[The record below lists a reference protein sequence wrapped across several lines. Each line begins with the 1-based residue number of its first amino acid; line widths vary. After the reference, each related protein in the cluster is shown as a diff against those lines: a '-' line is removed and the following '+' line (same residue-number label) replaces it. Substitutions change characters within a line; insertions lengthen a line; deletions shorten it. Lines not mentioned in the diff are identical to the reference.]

1 MKLFMNPIWA
11 YLAHSTLQHLG
22 WTNQTTTSVV
32 IAPKTNMVTDRKQME
47 ATSAKMRQAHHLAQ
61 KAAALEAR
69 HGFRAACAASRAA
82 LVAQDLNAERKE
94 FVLVLGKAIGSF
106 FATPTLAAGQMILAA
121 VSGLVWLPRFVREV
135 IAKVRLLVGKMI
147 LAAKKAEAIAQ
158 ALYKAEVKAARVAAA
173 EMVTEA
179 IRRWATPAQKAK

>member
-22 WTNQTTTSVV
+22 WNNQTASVV
-32 IAPKTNMVTDRKQME
+32 SVPSTVKVTDRKQME
-47 ATSAKMRQAHHLAQ
+47 AASYRVHQAHHLAQ
-61 KAAALEAR
+61 KSASLETR
-69 HGFRAACAASRAA
+69 HGFRAACVASRAA

-106 FATPTLAAGQMILAA
+106 FAAPTLAAGQMILAA
-121 VSGLVWLPRFVREV
+121 VAGLVWLPRFVREV

-158 ALYKAEVKAARVAAA
+158 ATYVAEVKAARVAAA